1 VVDIT
6 EEIRVIKFGSSMSG
20 TFEEK
25 LGHGERVCA
34 CVCVCV
40 KLVSDE
46 GRL

>member
-1 VVDIT
+1 MVDIT

-20 TFEEK
+20 TFAWK
-25 LGHGERVCA
+25 KSWGMERES
-34 CVCVCV
+34 VCV